1 MSERILV
8 VEDERPIAD
17 IVRYNLQKEGYQVE
31 LAYDGREAL
40 DKALRLQPDL
50 VLLDIM
56 LPRISGFEVCKQLRK
71 TMNVPIL
78 MVTARATEG
87 DKINGLDLGA
97 DDYITKPFSPRELI
111 ARVRAALRRA
121 NSSVEKA
128 EEPAALVLGHLRI
141 NLAKYE
147 VTRREEVIELTV
159 REFELLKYLALSP
172 GKVFDREHLLKEV
185 WGYDYF
191 GHVRTVD
198 VTVRRLREKIE
209 EDPSHPCYILM
220 KRGVGY
226 YFRSGD

>member
-1 MSERILV
+1 MAQLILV
-8 VEDERPIAD
+8 VEDEKPIAD

-40 DKALRLQPDL
+40 DKAFRLQPQL

-56 LPRISGFEVCKQLRK
+56 LPEINGFEVCKQLRK
-71 TMNVPIL
+71 SMNIPIL

-111 ARVRAALRRA
+111 ARVKAALRRV
-121 NSSVEKA
+121 NSFVDKG
-128 EEPAALVLGHLRI
+128 EELASLVVGDLRI

-147 VTRREEVIELTV
+147 VARCDEVIDLTV

-209 EDPSHPCYILM
+209 EDPGQPRYILM